1 MSIYND
7 IINRMQKNDRVCAF
21 VQMFVGAISSWL
33 TSLDAKIAET
43 MCNFYFDT
51 LTEAGVEYFESL
63 LKITPSDIQTLDD
76 RRYAI
81 QAKWLMNNHNSIALV
96 QRVCNSWKRG
106 EVEASFTNGKIR
118 ITFVGSYGVPAD
130 LDGLLVAINEVK
142 PAHLPYEIII
152 KYFRKRE
159 IHNVMKKGDMVL
171 HKKGDF
177 AVGRT

>member
-7 IINRMQKNDRVCAF
+7 IIERLQKNDRICAF
-21 VQMFVGAISSWL
+21 VQMFVNAIATWL
-33 TSLDAKIAET
+33 TAIDAKIAET

-51 LTEAGVEYFESL
+51 LTKDGIEYFESL
-63 LKITPSDIQTLDD
+63 LKITPSDSQTLDD
-76 RRYAI
+76 RRYSI

-106 EVEASFTNGKIR
+106 EVEASFVNGKIR
-118 ITFVGSYGVPAD
+118 ITFVGSYGIPAD

-152 KYFRKRE
+152 KFLRKRE
-159 IHNVMKKGDMVL
+159 IHNVMTKGEMIT